1 MKGLTD
7 PETLQALACREGLS
21 LAADHYYNVFEYILT
36 VAMFFAVLR
45 TMAWAP
51 TATSSRR

>member
-21 LAADHYYNVFEYILT
+21 LAADHGYNIFE
-36 VAMFFAVLR
+36 
-45 TMAWAP
+45 
-51 TATSSRR
+51 